1 MAELGTGYISI
12 IPEVSKI
19 SPEIAKALD
28 GADGVAEKKGH
39 SLGSKISSGIG
50 KTLKVGAASVGVAAG
65 GAIAGGLAKGMGRLT
80 AIENAQAKLTGLGNS
95 SRDVSVIMD
104 NALASVKGTSY
115 GLDAA
120 ATTAAMA
127 VAAGIKPG
135 KELEQVLK
143 TTADTAGIAGASMD
157 EMGAIFGSVAAR
169 GKLQG
174 DDLMQLTSRGVPV
187 LQMLADQMGI
197 TAAEASDMVS
207 KGQIDFATFEKAL
220 RENVGGAA
228 LEAGNTF
235 EGAVKNMGAA
245 AGRAAA
251 TVEGAFG
258 GVAKYAL
265 KEATAGLDA
274 LDSKLKP
281 VAASAKQLLDG
292 TVVPGLERAKSA
304 AVDFFQSSG
313 FQNGLGTAKAVFSEV
328 VSAGQQLLPVIGNI
342 ASALGQ
348 AGMQL
353 GQAAWGAFAGALSA
367 AASAASALAGPLNAV
382 TGVLAKHPAL
392 VAAAV
397 AAWGG
402 FKFMPDVAEK
412 LSGAM
417 QGVNDRVG
425 GMRDQFNT
433 VTPYAD
439 KLREAMA
446 ANGVEIS
453 KLDATMMALG
463 DTGSGV
469 AQKMA
474 QSYTQAVGPL
484 REVASGH
491 RELAE
496 TAKTAALQAGDG
508 WTAADRIMA
517 QAGHG
522 MTATVTNFA
531 GTLKGT
537 GTAALTGFKEAGK
550 SVVDAFGGPW
560 AVGLAAAG
568 TAIAVQQTAVQ
579 GAKGAHEQ
587 MEKAVRDGAAAQKD
601 LQAALAGTTGE
612 IGEQGLAAATRIAK
626 GELAGLIAEGSRPLG
641 IDERINQAAVGFDE
655 LVNKIP
661 GIATEQGKAN
671 TEITRA
677 NKEARESYEALKDSA
692 SDMGLS
698 LEDVNEIVAKGGPEY
713 HQLVDSLRGMGD
725 EGNVA
730 ADKLEA
736 ARAAVDASVEAARRL
751 DPAAQ
756 EAAGAIDVLA
766 DSAASSE
773 DKLAALHKL
782 MQAMGLAPKDAEQA
796 MMDAA
801 AAVDEIV
808 EAAAKA
814 QHPVE
819 QLGDALFTMDG
830 KLDPANGSARELN
843 ERLNGMVGELENVAA
858 NGGDVQA
865 AMVGMAPAIAAT
877 AQEFGLSE
885 EKVRDLI
892 AAYGGVPDKLQT
904 AISLEG
910 ASDATK
916 EVGRVWEAVEQM
928 KHEGKATIEIGAVGD
943 EAKAVMDELG
953 IKWEQTADGKNMVL
967 TATDDQAIE
976 SVQHVTQMMAEL
988 GDTQVSPKVLLDTS
1002 QIEVNAA
1009 QAEAMLE
1016 ALNLENPSPQAQ
1028 LIIQDLEQNHSIA
1041 MGDLAFLG
1049 AQSPTPAADLDKAL
1063 LDAGVDM
1070 SKKQV
1075 DSLNQAKGTA
1085 KANVD
1090 NSQAYRGVEET
1101 KSWLAS
1107 IKDRVVNIFTRRHDN
1122 AADGLVNYGG
1132 AYRFMAAGGT
1142 GRMSQQQAQI
1152 QPGGRWVTWAEDETA
1167 GESFIPHAMSKRK
1180 RSTQILAETASIFGY
1195 GLVDGGGNPVRRD
1208 GSSVAPKSQSFMADG
1223 GVTANDV
1230 LAFVKGKSVG
1240 GKQAPASLEG
1250 YPYTWGGGLLGNWGD
1265 CSGAMSGIAA
1275 FISGAPLEGR
1285 KFATG
1290 NEGQVLASMGAKSGL
1305 GTGARMAFGWFNGGP
1320 YGGHTAGT
1328 LYFDNGDRINFEMG
1342 GGRGDGQIGGAAAGA
1357 DNGQFTDHAYLP
1369 LNGGAS
1375 LGIGEVD
1382 SDYDT
1387 SMSGVA
1393 STSVNGITLK
1403 SGKSVSWGKAQSLY
1417 DQAREYQR
1425 NGRYWEHDLRGQI
1438 ADAMRLFDSGGVWK
1452 SGQIGVNLSGADEYV
1467 FTNDAMRD
1475 FRGATSDIREAA
1487 VEISEAFRGND
1498 WGYGS
1503 LATVVGEDPA
1513 GRIVSAAASAGDS
1526 VDAIVEQF
1534 SAAVDRAEASVLD
1547 FGRDLGGEFIGSTQV
1562 VRDAEKGL
1570 YDTRANIAS
1579 QTENVS
1585 KAEEE
1590 VAEARK
1596 ALAEAESK
1604 GGGLDVAQK
1613 RKLEDAEANL
1623 AKARKEGKPDKIAD
1637 AEKKLARAR
1646 EDADASL
1653 AKSQDKNAK
1662 EVRKAQEQLNKSED
1676 KLREAREAQQ
1686 EAVEDLEAA
1695 ERTAIA
1701 ARYQAVSDLA
1711 IGIGEQM
1718 DRSMQTIA
1726 GLFDQFGKL
1735 AGYVDEMRQS
1745 ISKLHMQ
1752 QQTLSMERL
1761 QALAD
1766 LHVKT
1771 QDVQRAQLRGAIG
1784 VAQAEWELEQARES
1798 AKLAGLTSVEAMA
1811 GAMDRFYRTG
1821 IFSIEGLTEAEIEN
1835 SKEVRAALWNVE
1847 VARKQA
1853 ALDELEA
1860 ARAREVAT
1868 LRVAEATLQ
1877 QTKAA
1882 QLLELQ
1888 TRQLTQATAQLNG
1901 MSKNQ
1906 ATGAAAGFNGV
1917 GRAVGGAGKLVGGIA
1932 AALAG
1937 FAVGGPLGAIPGAI
1951 TAVKGLGDT
1960 VQGAS
1965 LARANK
1971 PEMDKA
1977 WQGMGAGAKAAV
1989 VGGSVLGGVAAG
2001 AGGVL
2006 GGADGATLG
2015 AELGASIIDA
2025 TVGSVSYD
2033 IGARMDALERRQ
2045 ADEKTALELDFA
2057 KREHELNMRSL
2068 DREIDYIYARDKAQ
2082 ADLEFA
2088 TMMRESVAAP
2098 TEKLEKA
2105 YREAAEAERVRSEQQ
2120 HLEQMRAGEES
2131 RRIQSEQLRE
2141 AQQVPTLLR
2150 GITALLPERSRSQVS
2165 GVGYF
2170 A

>member
-65 GAIAGGLAKGMGRLT
+65 GAIAGGLTKGMGRLT

-95 SRDVSVIMD
+95 SRDVSMIMD

-281 VAASAKQLLDG
+281 VAASAQQFLDG

-313 FQNGLGTAKAVFSEV
+313 FQNGLGTAKVVFSEI

-342 ASALGQ
+342 ASTLGQ

-382 TGVLAKHPAL
+382 TGALAKHPAL
-392 VAAAV
+392 VTAAV

-402 FKFMPDVAEK
+402 FKVVPSIFEK
-412 LSGAM
+412 LNGVVQPHVESLKTMG
-417 QGVNDRVG
+417 QGVRDVRAYYAETGREIGRFDAAVQYA
-425 GMRDQFNT
+425 GMSTSQ
-433 VTPYAD
+433 
-439 KLREAMA
+439 
-446 ANGVEIS
+446 
-453 KLDATMMALG
+453 TM
-463 DTGSGV
+463 
-469 AQKMA
+469 QKMA
-474 QSYTQAVGPL
+474 QAYTQASGPL
-484 REVASGH
+484 KEVSRGH
-491 RELAE
+491 RDLAD
-496 TAKTAALQAGDG
+496 TAKQAALETGDG
-508 WTAADRIMA
+508 WVAADRIMA
-517 QAGHG
+517 QAGHN
-522 MTATVTNFA
+522 MSATVTNFA

-537 GTAALTGFKEAGK
+537 GAAALTGFKEAGK
-550 SVVDAFGGPW
+550 GVIDAFGGPW

-568 TAIAVQQTAVQ
+568 TAIAVQQSAVQ

-587 MEKAVRDGAAAQKD
+587 MEKSVRDAAEAQKD
-601 LQAALAGTTGE
+601 LQAAVSGTTGALN
-612 IGEQGLAAATRIAK
+612 EQGLAAAARIAK
-626 GELAGLIAEGSRPLG
+626 GELAALVAEGSRPLG
-641 IDERINQAAVGFDE
+641 IEERINQATTGIDG
-655 LVNKIP
+655 LLNKIP
-661 GIATEQGKAN
+661 GLGTEASRAN
-671 TEITRA
+671 LEVTRA
-677 NKEARESYEALKDSA
+677 NKEARESYKALEESA
-692 SDMGLS
+692 SNMGLS
-698 LEDVNEIVAKGGPEY
+698 IEDVNAIVAQGGGEY
-713 HQLVDSLRGMGD
+713 QQLISSLRGMGD
-725 EGNVA
+725 EGNLA
-730 ADKLEA
+730 ADKLEQ
-736 ARAAVDASVEAARRL
+736 ARAVIDESVNAARRL

-756 EAAGAIDVLA
+756 EAAQAIDVLA

-773 DKLAALHKL
+773 DKLSALHTL

-808 EAAAKA
+808 DAAERA

-830 KLDPANGSARELN
+830 KLDPANESARELH
-843 ERLNGMVGELENVAA
+843 ERLNGMVGDLENVAV

-865 AMVGMAPAIAAT
+865 AMDGMAPAIAAT

-885 EKVRDLI
+885 EKVRQLV
-892 AAYGGVPDKLQT
+892 AAYGGVPDKLET
-904 AISLEG
+904 AIALEG
-910 ASDATK
+910 ASDATR
-916 EVGRVWEAVEQM
+916 EIGDVWAALENM
-928 KHEGKATIEIGAVGD
+928 KNEGKSTIEISAVGD
-943 EAKAVMDELG
+943 EAKAVMDELNVQ
-953 IKWEQTADGKNMVL
+953 WEYTADGKNMVIS
-967 TATDDQAIE
+967 ATDDQAIE
-976 SVQHVTQMMAEL
+976 SVQRVTQMMAEL
-988 GDTQVSPKVLLDTS
+988 GDTEVSPSVLLDTS

-1132 AYRFMAAGGT
+1132 SHRFMAAGGA
-1142 GRMSQQQAQI
+1142 GRMSQQQPQI
-1152 QPGGRWVTWAEDETA
+1152 AAGGRWITWAEDETA

-1208 GSSVAPKSQSFMADG
+1208 GTSVAPTSQSFMADG

-1230 LAFVKGKSVG
+1230 LRFVKGENVG
-1240 GKQAPASLEG
+1240 GKQAPVSLEG
-1250 YPYTWGGGLLGNWGD
+1250 YPYTWGGGLLSNWGD

-1275 FISGAPLEGR
+1275 FISGAPIAGR

-1290 NEGQVLASMGAKSGL
+1290 NEGQVLASMGAKPGL
-1305 GTGARMAFGWFNGGP
+1305 GSGARMAFGWFNGGP

-1328 LYFDNGDRINFEMG
+1328 LYFDDGDHINLEMG
-1342 GGRGDGQIGGAAAGA
+1342 GGRGNGQIGGGAAGA
-1357 DNGQFTDHAYLP
+1357 DNGQFTDRAYLP
-1369 LNGGAS
+1369 LDGGVT
-1375 LGIGEVD
+1375 LELGEVD

-1393 STSVNGITLK
+1393 STSVSGVTLK

-1417 DQAREYQR
+1417 DQAREYQHY
-1425 NGRYWEHDLRGQI
+1425 GRYWEHAVPTFDVGGRWPSGVMGRNESGKDEIVLTNAQWRDMSAIASALPGAGQ
-1438 ADAMRLFDSGGVWK
+1438 
-1452 SGQIGVNLSGADEYV
+1452 
-1467 FTNDAMRD
+1467 
-1475 FRGATSDIREAA
+1475 
-1487 VEISEAFRGND
+1487 EIN
-1498 WGYGS
+1498 
-1503 LATVVGEDPA
+1503 
-1513 GRIVSAAASAGDS
+1513 AAAA
-1526 VDAIVEQF
+1526 QF
-1534 SAAVDRAEASVLD
+1534 SAGVTAAERAVVDS
-1547 FGRDLGGEFIGSTQV
+1547 GRGLGGSFIGSAKV

-1570 YDTRANIAS
+1570 YETRANIAT
-1579 QTENVS
+1579 QAENVS
-1585 KAEEE
+1585 KAEDE

-1596 ALAEAESK
+1596 ALADAEAK
-1604 GGGLDVAQK
+1604 GGGLDTAQR
-1613 RKLEDAEANL
+1613 RKLEDAEENL
-1623 AKARKEGKPDKIAD
+1623 AKARADGDPQKIAD

-1646 EDADASL
+1646 EDADESL
-1653 AKSQDKNAK
+1653 AKSQDKNAAD
-1662 EVRKAQEQLNKSED
+1662 VRKAQDQLNKSED
-1676 KLREAREAQQ
+1676 KLRETREAQR

-1695 ERTAIA
+1695 ERTAAA

-1718 DRSMQTIA
+1718 DKSMQTIA

-1766 LHVKT
+1766 LQVKT

-1821 IFSIEGLTEAEIEN
+1821 IFSIEGLSEAEIEN
-1835 SKEVRAALWNVE
+1835 SKEVRAALWGVE

-1917 GRAVGGAGKLVGGIA
+1917 GRAVGGAGKIVGGIA

-1951 TAVKGLGDT
+1951 TAVQGLGDT

-1971 PEMDKA
+1971 PEMDQA

-1989 VGGSVLGGVAAG
+1989 IGGSALGGVAAG

-2098 TEKLEKA
+2098 TEKLEQA
-2105 YREAAEAERVRSEQQ
+2105 YREAAEAEKQRSEQQ
-2120 HLEQMRAGEES
+2120 HAEQMRSRGES
-2131 RRIQSEQLRE
+2131 QRLLGEQLGVE
-2141 AQQVPTLLR
+2141 KQVPVLLQSILR
-2150 GITALLPERSRSQVS
+2150 QMPEQTRSSVS

-2170 A
+2170 T